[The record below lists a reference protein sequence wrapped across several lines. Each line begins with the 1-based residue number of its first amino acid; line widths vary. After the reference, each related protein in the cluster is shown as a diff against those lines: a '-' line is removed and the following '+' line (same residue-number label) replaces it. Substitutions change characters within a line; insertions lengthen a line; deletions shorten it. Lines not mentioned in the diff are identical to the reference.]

1 MKSGDNKAG
10 FDGMLRR
17 GLSAD
22 STPLAQGCPGADV
35 LAAYYERSLAPA
47 ELERFDA
54 HFATCARCRAQIA
67 VLVRSEAP
75 KENRSKARAP
85 WLWHWRW
92 LAPAF
97 AAVAIVV
104 IWAGIREYK
113 KTTSEPLSVAM
124 NQATA
129 RPLELAPPPASPPQ
143 ASSSRAAVQT
153 PPLPKQAPATGSLSE
168 LHTSTTASS
177 DKLSEAKPVAPSRR
191 ALSAE
196 APNLT
201 RGAVAGSAGGVVGGV
216 AGGAA
221 PEPPAPQDSTLSTT
235 LAQSAPVE
243 ETDNANRNATKLAT
257 PPASGMGGAT
267 TKHQFALG
275 AKKAPAAAPAKAKS
289 TAADQLGVSEELP
302 KPIVIASPDATKS
315 WRISESG
322 AIEFSR
328 DSGVSWQTQT
338 TAPAGT
344 LTSGFAPSAK
354 VCWVVGRGG
363 VVFRTAN
370 GTDWKQVATPTFQDL
385 TGVTAS
391 NAKRAR
397 VTAADASVFVTKD
410 GGKSWSQ
417 QNNP

>member
-1 MKSGDNKAG
+1 MKSGDHKTG
-10 FDGMLRR
+10 FDSMLRR

-22 STPLAQGCPGADV
+22 STPAAQGCPGPVV

-67 VLVRSEAP
+67 ALVRSEAP
-75 KENRSKARAP
+75 EENRSKARAP

-92 LAPAF
+92 LAPSF

-104 IWAGIREYK
+104 IWAGIREHNK
-113 KTTSEPLSVAM
+113 ATKEPVSIAM
-124 NQATA
+124 NEPAA
-129 RPLELAPPPASPPQ
+129 RPVELAPALAPPPHTSPSGTIAQRQP
-143 ASSSRAAVQT
+143 S
-153 PPLPKQAPATGSLSE
+153 PKQVPATGSLAE
-168 LHTSTTASS
+168 PHASTTASL

-191 ALSAE
+191 VTSAE

-201 RGAVAGSAGGVVGGV
+201 REAVAGSAGGV

-221 PEPPAPQDSTLSTT
+221 PEPPASRDRTLSTT

-243 ETDNANRNATKLAT
+243 ETDNANRNATRLAA

-275 AKKAPAAAPAKAKS
+275 AKKAPAAAPAKAQS
-289 TAADQLGVSEELP
+289 AIADQVRVLQALP

-328 DSGVSWQTQT
+328 DSGVSWETQT

-354 VCWVVGRGG
+354 VCWIVGRGG
-363 VVFRTAN
+363 AVFRTAN

-397 VTAADASVFVTKD
+397 VTAADASVFVTRD

-417 QNNP
+417 RNNP